1 VSVTSTALR
10 ADAAA
15 VGPRRRSRPLR
26 RALRNP
32 IGLAGAVII
41 VATVIAAALGPVVWR
56 VDYASEAARRLLP
69 PSAAHPMGTDELGRD
84 ELARV
89 LHGAWVSLE
98 VGIIA
103 VVIAFIL
110 GSAAGI
116 VAGFY
121 RGRTDAAVMRTID
134 VMFAVPG
141 LVLAILIAGLL
152 GPSRVNAMIAIGIV
166 YAPAFGRVVRGS
178 ALSVMS
184 LPHVEAARSLGASD
198 ARIIARHLV
207 PNLIAPV
214 LILTTAYLSTAILT
228 EAALSF
234 LGLGTQP
241 PEPSWGGM
249 LNASRSYM
257 ELAPWLAV
265 YPGVAIM
272 LVVLGFNFLGDGLRD
287 LLDPQL
293 REV

>member
-1 VSVTSTALR
+1 MSVTSTALR
-10 ADAAA
+10 ADAAV

-26 RALRNP
+26 RALSNP
-32 IGLAGAVII
+32 IGLAGAAII
-41 VATVIAAALGPVVWR
+41 FATVVAAALGPVAWR

-103 VVIAFIL
+103 VVIAFVL
-110 GSAAGI
+110 GGAAGI
-116 VAGFY
+116 LAGFY
-121 RGRTDAAVMRTID
+121 RGRTDAVVMRTID

-141 LVLAILIAGLL
+141 LVLAILISGLL

-241 PEPSWGGM
+241 PEPSWGSM

>member
-1 VSVTSTALR
+1 LW
-10 ADAAA
+10 
-15 VGPRRRSRPLR
+15 
-26 RALRNP
+26 RNP
-32 IGLAGAVII
+32 IGFMGTVII
-41 VATVIAAALGPVVWR
+41 LMTLLVALLGPLGWR
-56 VDYASEAARRLLP
+56 VDYASEAAHRLLP

-89 LHGAWVSLE
+89 IHGAWVSLE
-98 VGIIA
+98 VGL
-103 VVIAFIL
+103 VSVLIAFLL
-110 GSAAGI
+110 GSTVGI
-116 VAGFY
+116 AAGFY
-121 RGRTDAAVMRTID
+121 RGRTDAVLMRMVD
-134 VMFAVPG
+134 VMFAIPG

-152 GPSRVNAMIAIGIV
+152 GPSRTNAMVAIGIV

-198 ARIIARHLV
+198 LRIMARHLV
-207 PNLIAPV
+207 PNLMAP
-214 LILTTAYLSTAILT
+214 LIILITVYLSTAILT

-241 PEPSWGGM
+241 PEPSWGSM

-265 YPGVAIM
+265 FPGIAIM